1 MTVAT
6 DILFVHANFP
16 GQYKLLAHRL
26 AQSSRFRV
34 FAIGSNT
41 ATDLEGVTLQRYR
54 LPRGEL
60 DSIHAYGRRFELECR
75 RAEQV
80 TYAANML
87 KLSGMSPKVVFV
99 HPGWGEALPLRQ
111 IFPEA
116 RICVYCEFYYR
127 PEGAD
132 VGFDREFDQF
142 GVDGLTRLHLKNA
155 ATLLALVN
163 ADAAIAPTSWQRG
176 LYPAEFHS
184 KIRVIHDGIDTI
196 ALKPGRSTFTHPQL
210 PHTLTSGDEVLTF
223 VARNL
228 EPYRGFHVF
237 MRALP
242 QILQSR
248 PNVQVCVAG
257 GFDVSYGSPPAN
269 AQSWKDA
276 LVDEI
281 RDRVDLSRVHFL
293 GSLAYDQY
301 VSLLRV
307 SRTHVYLTY
316 PFVLSWSILEAL
328 ALECLVVAS
337 DTAPVSEVIRHGEN
351 GLLVPFFQPEI
362 LARRVSESLAS
373 PEKFLDIR
381 KRARATV
388 LKRYSFDSQSL
399 PQFLRLTDELLA
411 TRSRPTSST
420 EDPQT
425 NNILK
430 TEPNSSGSDST
441 AVYSFK
447 AAQAAVAELRKY

>member
-1 MTVAT
+1 MTATT

-16 GQYKLLAHRL
+16 GQYKLLARRL
-26 AQSSRFRV
+26 AQSSSFRV
-34 FAIGSNT
+34 FAIGSTT
-41 ATDLEGVTLQRYR
+41 ATDLEGVTLQRYG

-60 DSIHAYGRRFELECR
+60 NSIHPYGRRFELECR

-87 KLSGMSPKVVFV
+87 KLSGISPKVVFV

-132 VGFDREFDQF
+132 VGFDREFDHF
-142 GVDGLTRLHLKNA
+142 GIDGLTRVNIKNA
-155 ATLLALVN
+155 ATLLALVD

-176 LYPAEFHS
+176 LYPAEYHS
-184 KIRVIHDGIDTI
+184 KIRVIHDGIDTTV
-196 ALKPGRSTFTHPQL
+196 LKPKRSTFAHPQL
-210 PHTLTSGDEVLTF
+210 PRTLTSGDEVLTF

-248 PNVQVCVAG
+248 PNVQVLIAG
-257 GFDVSYGSPPAN
+257 GCDVSYGSPPAD
-269 AQSWKDA
+269 AESWKAA

-281 RDRVDLSRVHFL
+281 RDRVDLSRIHFL

-316 PFVLSWSILEAL
+316 PFVLSWSLLEAL

-337 DTAPVSEVIRHGEN
+337 DTAPVSEVIRDGEN
-351 GLLVPFFQPEI
+351 GLLVPFFQPEA
-362 LARRVSESLAS
+362 LARRVIEALVS
-373 PEKFLDIR
+373 PEKFLDVR

-388 LKRYSFDSQSL
+388 VARYSFEEQSFPQILRVIDELSAKSPTLEDVEDIPKILQSVTSQS
-399 PQFLRLTDELLA
+399 E
-411 TRSRPTSST
+411 S
-420 EDPQT
+420 
-425 NNILK
+425 N
-430 TEPNSSGSDST
+430 
-441 AVYSFK
+441 AVYSFDFK
-447 AAQAAVAELRKY
+447 DARAAISGYRKY